1 MNRWSP
7 GERAYDMGEQQS
19 ALIRAHAMACVA
31 LNLLMDAR
39 KELWRHGNVPEMALE
54 SYRAAKCVETL
65 ADKIEWRR
73 RKDTLNH
80 AVEGRREPT
89 VEPKKG

>member
-19 ALIRAHAMACVA
+19 ALIRAHAMSCVA
-31 LNLLMDAR
+31 INLLMDAR
-39 KELWRHGNVPEMALE
+39 KELWRHGNVPKLALE
-54 SYRAAKCVETL
+54 AYRAAKCAETL

-73 RKDTLNH
+73 RKDSLN
-80 AVEGRREPT
+80 PT
-89 VEPKKG
+89 AKPRLDGLQ

>member
-54 SYRAAKCVETL
+54 SYRAAKCAESL

-73 RKDTLNH
+73 RKDTLNKD
-80 AVEGRREPT
+80 GRHRE
-89 VEPKKG
+89 